1 MIEDIHINDYNSLVQ
16 EGSSII
22 YVMEEKNIIAL
33 IGVKDTLRHNAK
45 DVIKKLKKQGKK
57 VGMLTGDNLQ
67 TAKII
72 SKDLA
77 LDGVKASLL
86 PKEKTEIIKRMLAS
100 GKKVMMVGDG
110 INDAPSLATS
120 TVGVAVGSGTD
131 IANNS
136 SDIILMNDNL
146 ENILNLFTISKKT
159 IKNIKQNLFFSFFY
173 NILMIPIAMGLFS
186 KFNIVMNPMIAAL
199 AMTLS
204 SLTVVFNALRLRR
217 IKLERNE

>member
-1 MIEDIHINDYNSLVQ
+1 MKVIFI
-16 EGSSII
+16 
-22 YVMEEKNIIAL
+22 
-33 IGVKDTLRHNAK
+33 KD
-45 DVIKKLKKQGKK
+45 LKKQGKK

-146 ENILNLFTISKKT
+146 ENIF
-159 IKNIKQNLFFSFFY
+159 
-173 NILMIPIAMGLFS
+173 
-186 KFNIVMNPMIAAL
+186 MNV
-199 AMTLS
+199 TREEEYS
-204 SLTVVFNALRLRR
+204 YV
-217 IKLERNE
+217 